1 MNLETA
7 KILGIIGAVIN
18 IIGLFTGG
26 YASIVGFILILL
38 AVYGVSSATNR
49 PDIFKNYIIAFVMFI
64 IGLIVA
70 IVGIIGTIMGSMG
83 LVQGGPPETVPE
95 TNIVSILMSIIVWLI
110 VLWIFLV
117 IGTYFLRKSY
127 KGIAEA
133 LNHGL
138 FSTTGTLYFIG
149 GILTI
154 VIIGALILLIAII
167 VELVAWATM
176 PTKKPST
183 GEQPPPPSGATG
195 VEEPII

>member
-7 KILGIIGAVIN
+7 KILGIIGAILN
-18 IIGLFTGG
+18 IIGIFTGG

-49 PDIFKNYIIAFVMFI
+49 PDIFKNYIIAFVMNV

-70 IVGIIGTIMGSMG
+70 IVGIIGTIMGSIGFMHGGSPGTMPEAGIISLLMG
-83 LVQGGPPETVPE
+83 L
-95 TNIVSILMSIIVWLI
+95 IVWFI

-127 KGIAEA
+127 KGIAEV

-154 VIIGALILLIAII
+154 VLIGFLIILVAVI

-176 PTKKPST
+176 STKKPST
-183 GEQPPPPSGATG
+183 GEQPPPSPTATG
-195 VEEPII
+195 VEEPVI